1 MTLSNN
7 SRGLDNENILSCLKT
22 VIKCSILENGFNMY
36 TRSNSILIQTS
47 VQFMTAMHPLKKN
60 ELLCQN
66 QLKVIIKPKCT
77 TTKERI
83 TIY

>member
-7 SRGLDNENILSCLKT
+7 NRGLEDENALSCLKT
-22 VIKCSILENGFNMY
+22 VIKGSILENVFNVC
-36 TRSNSILIQTS
+36 TRRNSILIQTS
-47 VQFMTAMHPLKKN
+47 VQFMTATP
-60 ELLCQN
+60 ELLFQN